1 MGFLIEEAQGTSNR
15 RWGRR
20 AIRPQSGGSSGG
32 GEKNKNRTMEVLL
45 LLLLLF
51 LVVVVVVV
59 PFSIENG
66 KNKLMVLCKQQG
78 CTQ

>member
-20 AIRPQSGGSSGG
+20 AIRPQSGGSSGR
-32 GEKNKNRTMEVLL
+32 GEKNKNRTMEV